1 MAFRRENGAIKT
13 MFIISKNN
21 LMIYAISGGAVGLC
35 CLLYARISVLS
46 PLSLF
51 HFWNPVQFLQSK
63 EILGT
68 YTNVNFFGYPV
79 SLKISSIVAIVLW
92 LAAFIR

>member
-21 LMIYAISGGAVGLC
+21 LMIYAISGGAVGSC
-35 CLLYARISVLS
+35 CLLYAKISVLS
-46 PLSLF
+46 PL
-51 HFWNPVQFLQSK
+51 QFLQSK